1 MGLLCVL
8 EIWHECVD
16 NVQKSPSLPAVGV
29 QHPWEINS
37 DCLSFVYNPIYPEL
51 ASLSTKRREPEL
63 ASPSTCCEIEKNVY
77 WPLPWVPGTE
87 LQNQCNFLRGKSTN
101 SIFCSNEATLCR
113 VLVTRKTKL
122 WLQAWN
128 FQPQPPSSREGR
140 GLEKELIFDHAYVR
154 KLP

>member
-8 EIWHECVD
+8 EICHECVD

-29 QHPWEINS
+29 QHQWEINS
-37 DCLSFVYNPIYPEL
+37 GCLSFVYNPIYPEL
-51 ASLSTKRREPEL
+51 ASLSTKERAWAGMSLHLLWNR
-63 ASPSTCCEIEKNVY
+63 KNVY
-77 WPLPWVPGTE
+77 WPLPLVPGTE

-101 SIFCSNEATLCR
+101 SIFCSNEATLSR

-140 GLEKELIFDHAYVR
+140 GLEKELIFDHAYMR
-154 KLP
+154 KPP